1 LRPGSSAT
9 LKVQLKTW
17 RGDTETRDIP
27 LQVPSH
33 ARPGAY
39 SLLVSDAASMNAVEQ
54 REMRQSFVPRDLDQ
68 LLRALNGLRKG
79 HHVYARLMRAE
90 DGAVV
95 SGEFL
100 PSLPASVLSVL
111 GSADTGGG
119 IVPVRTVS
127 LWDFDLATDYVVTG
141 SRSLPLAIE
150 R

>member
-1 LRPGSSAT
+1 

-17 RGDTETRDIP
+17 RGDTETQDIP
-27 LQVPSH
+27 LQIPSR

-39 SLLVSDAASMNAVEQ
+39 NLLVSDAAAMNAVEQ

-79 HHVYARLMRAE
+79 HHVYARLVRAE

-100 PSLPASVLSVL
+100 PSLPSSVLSVL

-127 LWDFDLATDYVVTG
+127 LWDFDLATEYVVTG